1 VEEKEKLFLDHAIDY
16 GRATAPVVNVP
27 GFKPFI
33 LVPDRFETRDLENMR
48 EFPSHITQAVTV
60 YNVPSFI
67 EYFTAFFQP
76 GVSRVFLD
84 MYGPPSG
91 KDPKLLA
98 VLDYHQPEED
108 AGKPDSARWCDHKLE
123 FAFRPTREWETWK
136 RSDRQDM
143 SQETFARFIEDNLPD
158 IIEPAAAEMFEVA
171 RSLDAKKSVDF
182 SSAVRLTNGEVQF
195 KYSETIAGSAQQ
207 GNLTIPEQFVLAIAP
222 FEGSELYKLN
232 ARFRYRFSDKG
243 LYLRYELV
251 RPHKVAED
259 AVNTVVQQL
268 EEGLKEFGPVT
279 ILRGKLA

>member
-16 GRATAPVVNVP
+16 GRGAAPVVEVP
-27 GFKPFI
+27 GFKPFTV
-33 LVPDRFETRDLENMR
+33 VPERWETRDLENLR
-48 EFPSHITQAVTV
+48 EFPSSITQTVTV

-67 EYFTAFFQP
+67 EYYNAFYQP
-76 GVSRVFLD
+76 ESRVFLNMFGGQD
-84 MYGPPSG
+84 GRNP
-91 KDPKLLA
+91 DLVA
-98 VLDYHQPEED
+98 VLDYHKPVEET
-108 AGKPDSARWCDHKLE
+108 GPDLARWCNHKLQYG
-123 FAFRPTREWETWK
+123 FRPTREWETWK

-232 ARFRYRFSDKG
+232 ARFRYRITDKG
-243 LYLRYELV
+243 LFLRYELV

-259 AVNTVVQQL
+259 AVNTVVKQL
-268 EEGLKEFGPVT
+268 EEGLKDIGVT
-279 ILRGKLA
+279 VLRGKLA